1 MKGGT
6 DPRVTEVTKRL
17 GTAGLRVTRAR
28 LELGKL
34 LFCGPNRHVSA
45 EGLYLEAQQIRFPPS
60 LATVYNTLN
69 QFTEVGLLREIP
81 VEGQRSFFDTR
92 TGPHHH
98 YLDETTGALF
108 DAPDDVVEIA
118 HCATAPDGYEIA
130 EVQVVVR
137 LRKVRG

>member
-1 MKGGT
+1 MKGGM

-17 GTAGLRVTRAR
+17 AGSGLRVTRAR

-45 EGLYLEAQQIRFPPS
+45 EALYLEAQQIRFPPS

-69 QFTEVGLLREIP
+69 QFTSAGLLREIP

-98 YLDETTGALF
+98 YLDDTTGDLF
-108 DAPDDVVEIA
+108 DAPDDVVTIA
-118 HCATAPDGYEIA
+118 HCATPPEGYEIA

-137 LRKVRG
+137 LRKAPG